1 MVNKNSKYGPLGLVV
16 HVHENIS
23 SKMSCQELFKMN
35 CFSILIVNFGYLC
48 IQIKDTEIY
57 LSANEIIVIPTRT
70 SCEILDRS
78 DQLRISLVSFP
89 SAFIFKN
96 SIRRPYVGYFEFFVT
111 KVPSKVSL
119 KRKDVVVLIDLFK
132 LIDSKRRSS
141 NEHIFKNEVVLFSFN
156 LLLYELANI
165 YSRYSRY
172 IKIKYTRKETIV
184 MQFFRILEINCK
196 TQHGV
201 KFYAD
206 ALFITT
212 GHLTKT
218 VKEVTE
224 KTTKQY
230 IEEAL
235 ILEAK
240 ILLQNE
246 DLTILHIMEEL
257 QFSSISFFSN
267 FFKKYTSMSP
277 SKYRLKL
284 NINSMV

>member
-1 MVNKNSKYGPLGLVV
+1 LVNKNSKYSPLGLVV
-16 HVHENIS
+16 HVYENIS
-23 SKMSCQELFKMN
+23 SNISLHQLFEEN
-35 CFSILIVNFGYLC
+35 CFSILIVNSGSLS
-48 IQIKDTEIY
+48 IQIKDVAIH
-57 LSANEIIVIPTRT
+57 LSENEIIVIPTR
-70 SCEILDRS
+70 SFCEILNRS
-78 DQLRISLVSFP
+78 DKLQISLVSFS

-96 SIRRPYVGYFEFFVT
+96 SIRRPYVGYFEFFVI
-111 KVPSKVSL
+111 KVPAKVSL
-119 KRKDVVVLIDLFK
+119 KSKDLALLVDLFK
-132 LIDSKRRSS
+132 LIDNKRKNSDQ
-141 NEHIFKNEVVLFSFN
+141 HIFKNEVLLFSFN

-165 YSRYSRY
+165 YSKYSWS
-172 IKIKYTRKETIV
+172 IKIRYTRKETIV

-196 TQHGV
+196 TRHDV

-224 KTTKQY
+224 KTTKQC

-240 ILLQNE
+240 ILLKNE

-257 QFSSISFFSN
+257 QFSNISFFSN

-277 SKYRLKL
+277 SEYRLRL
-284 NINSMV
+284 NIY